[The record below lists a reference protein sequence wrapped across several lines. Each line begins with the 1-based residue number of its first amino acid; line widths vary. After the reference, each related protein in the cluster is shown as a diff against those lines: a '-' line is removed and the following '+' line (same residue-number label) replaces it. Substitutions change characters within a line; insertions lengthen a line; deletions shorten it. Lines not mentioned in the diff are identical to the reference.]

1 MKLKCVCVIWKSLE
15 FVWLIVY
22 FSLKCMLR
30 DIKYSIN
37 VFVYWIE
44 DLKKKIEMFL
54 LWLNIDVFNFGILID
69 EILGSVWNEIF
80 IWFLNVKFINIF
92 FKLIVIN
99 FIVLYVVVIL
109 DVYIDV

>member
-80 IWFLNVKFINIF
+80 YLVFGCKVYKYF
-92 FKLIVIN
+92 F
-99 FIVLYVVVIL
+99 
-109 DVYIDV
+109 